1 MVIVIVFSFILIII
15 VNIKLKGALDNY
27 INIESERIVSHVIN
41 QSIKDINFPS
51 NYYLKN
57 NDGNI
62 SYNFSNINIYKE
74 ELTKRIQNYFS
85 LIESGDYSKY
95 PLYTLQYN
103 KSKYNKIRKGYL
115 CEMSF
120 NALFNS
126 VIFANVG
133 PTIPVKLSFVGNV
146 SVNLDVKTKEYGINN
161 AIVEI
166 YADVDIIN
174 KISMPIVQ
182 KKINV
187 SVKEPIVVDI
197 VKGNIPD
204 YYVR

>member
-15 VNIKLKGALDNY
+15 INIKLKKALDNY
-27 INIESERIVSHVIN
+27 INIESERVVSHVIN
-41 QSIKDINFPS
+41 QSIKDISFPS
-51 NYYLKN
+51 DYYLKTD
-57 NDGNI
+57 DGNI
-62 SYNFSNINIYKE
+62 SYNFSNINSYKD
-74 ELTKRIQNYFS
+74 ELTKKIQNYFS
-85 LIESGDYSKY
+85 LIESGDYSQY
-95 PLYTLQYN
+95 PLYTVQYN
-103 KSKYNKIRKGYL
+103 KNKYNKIKKGYL

-120 NALFNS
+120 NSLFNS
-126 VIFANVG
+126 VVFANVG
-133 PTIPVKLSFVGNV
+133 PTIPIKLSFIGNI

-166 YADVDIIN
+166 YADVGITN

-187 SVKEPIVVDI
+187 SVKE
-197 VKGNIPD
+197 IPD

>member
-1 MVIVIVFSFILIII
+1 
-15 VNIKLKGALDNY
+15 
-27 INIESERIVSHVIN
+27 
-41 QSIKDINFPS
+41 
-51 NYYLKN
+51 
-57 NDGNI
+57 
-62 SYNFSNINIYKE
+62 
-74 ELTKRIQNYFS
+74 
-85 LIESGDYSKY
+85 
-95 PLYTLQYN
+95 
-103 KSKYNKIRKGYL
+103 
-115 CEMSF
+115 MSF

-187 SVKEPIVVDI
+187 SVKEPIVIDI

>member
-15 VNIKLKGALDNY
+15 INIKLKKALDNY
-27 INIESERIVSHVIN
+27 INIESERVVSHVIN
-41 QSIKDINFPS
+41 QSIKDISFPS
-51 NYYLKN
+51 DYYLKTD
-57 NDGNI
+57 DGNI
-62 SYNFSNINIYKE
+62 SYNFSNINSYKD
-74 ELTKRIQNYFS
+74 ELTKKIQNYFS
-85 LIESGDYSKY
+85 LIESGDYSQY
-95 PLYTLQYN
+95 PLYTVQYN
-103 KSKYNKIRKGYL
+103 KNKYNKIKKGYL

-120 NALFNS
+120 NSLFNS
-126 VIFANVG
+126 VVFANVG
-133 PTIPVKLSFVGNV
+133 PTIPIKLSFIGNI

-166 YADVDIIN
+166 YADVGITN